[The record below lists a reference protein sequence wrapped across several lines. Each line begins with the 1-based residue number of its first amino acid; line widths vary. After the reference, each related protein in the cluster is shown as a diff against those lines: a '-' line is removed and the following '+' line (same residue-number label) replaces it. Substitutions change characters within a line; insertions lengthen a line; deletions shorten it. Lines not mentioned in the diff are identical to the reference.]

1 MNCKE
6 AMDIT
11 DNYLNEN
18 TELYNEQEFKQHIN
32 ECKDCLS
39 AYEDIMDI
47 KDSLE
52 NLEYLPLP
60 ENFHNELIE
69 KITSSGKKKK
79 YNWIKYTAVAACAV
93 MVFITGG
100 YIKSGFYVHSKMG
113 SAAATY
119 DFSPSEEAGQEYAVG
134 TAEGSIFDSSA
145 SADTGAYDENY
156 SADMANNTESAVSA
170 GIHGEKL
177 IKNGYVSVS
186 VDNYDKAEKNIKD
199 YILQNNGY
207 IQNSSS
213 YSDYDHE
220 FNLYRGKSGSM
231 TVCIESDKFGLAMEY
246 FKTIG
251 DVTDENEYT
260 DDITSE
266 YIDTESRLKV
276 KEQEKERLTELM
288 NSADNIED
296 IINIESRLST
306 VIEDIEAS
314 KAQIN
319 NYNSLTSFSR
329 ININITEKKLSDGT
343 AVSTNFSEKAKYNF
357 ENSIKK
363 FGFFIQSAVL
373 LLIGIWVPLVVVAVI
388 IIAVILI
395 KKKNIKRK

>member
-1 MNCKE
+1 
-6 AMDIT
+6 
-11 DNYLNEN
+11 
-18 TELYNEQEFKQHIN
+18 
-32 ECKDCLS
+32 
-39 AYEDIMDI
+39 
-47 KDSLE
+47 
-52 NLEYLPLP
+52 
-60 ENFHNELIE
+60 
-69 KITSSGKKKK
+69 
-79 YNWIKYTAVAACAV
+79 
-93 MVFITGG
+93 
-100 YIKSGFYVHSKMG
+100 
-113 SAAATY
+113 
-119 DFSPSEEAGQEYAVG
+119 
-134 TAEGSIFDSSA
+134 
-145 SADTGAYDENY
+145 
-156 SADMANNTESAVSA
+156 
-170 GIHGEKL
+170 
-177 IKNGYVSVS
+177 
-186 VDNYDKAEKNIKD
+186 
-199 YILQNNGY
+199 
-207 IQNSSS
+207 
-213 YSDYDHE
+213 
-220 FNLYRGKSGSM
+220 M

-343 AVSTNFSEKAKYNF
+343 AVRTNFSEKAKYNF

-363 FGFFIQSAVL
+363 FEFFIQSAVL
-373 LLIGIWVPLVVVAVI
+373 LLIGIWVPLIVVAVI
-388 IIAVILI
+388 IITVILI